1 MGCFGTG
8 LVEYQIVFVSEL
20 LAFLSGHLSLETQ
33 VRLVSNQ
40 QNNHFGVRVVPH
52 VVKPSHQVVESLPSR
67 DIVHKQGAD
76 AATVVAPCYRSE
88 RLLTSCVPNLHFH
101 VSLVL

>member
-20 LAFLSGHLSLETQ
+20 LAFLGGDLSLETQ
-33 VRLVSNQ
+33 VRLVADQ
-40 QNNHFGVRVVPH
+40 KNNHFGVRVVPH
-52 VVKPSHQVVESLPSR
+52 VIQPPHQIVESLPSR

-76 AATVVAPCYRSE
+76 ATTVVAPRYRSE
-88 RLLTSCVPNLHFH
+88 RLLTSCIPNLHFH
-101 VSLVL
+101 VGLVL